1 MKKLET
7 YSIPIYENGIK
18 TEWTVDGVVGDDKYE
33 QLIQITPEG
42 KLPDMINEMKKLE
55 TCHHCGEEK
64 ENCYHGYIAMTIP
77 IPEAEAKKEKW
88 GGEEWWKNLE
98 RDRSY

>member
-1 MKKLET
+1 MSRTSSLYNVNSIILEIKKLET

-42 KLPDMINEMKKLE
+42 KLPDMINVAINNNGK
-55 TCHHCGEEK
+55 
-64 ENCYHGYIAMTIP
+64 
-77 IPEAEAKKEKW
+77 
-88 GGEEWWKNLE
+88 
-98 RDRSY
+98 

>member
-1 MKKLET
+1 MEIKKLET

-42 KLPDMINEMKKLE
+42 KLPDMINVAINNNGKKTRNMSPL
-55 TCHHCGEEK
+55 
-64 ENCYHGYIAMTIP
+64 
-77 IPEAEAKKEKW
+77 
-88 GGEEWWKNLE
+88 
-98 RDRSY
+98 R

>member
-42 KLPDMINEMKKLE
+42 KLPDMINVAINNNGK
-55 TCHHCGEEK
+55 
-64 ENCYHGYIAMTIP
+64 
-77 IPEAEAKKEKW
+77 
-88 GGEEWWKNLE
+88 
-98 RDRSY
+98 